1 MRMAARSVKE
11 SRDAPGRSDKVTPPR
26 WPSRQSLRTWLLS
39 MPLFMR
45 LALLAVVPSFLATF
59 VAMLVLGGYSKQEL
73 TQLLVEQGRLEATLF
88 AIHMQAP
95 MALGDRSRLA
105 QLIEAAVNHPPLQ
118 GIKVLSSSG
127 EVLAQTRRADASE
140 QELEVEIPVVN
151 TLGSPQGQVVLQ
163 YSKDTI
169 ELICRKQD
177 QLIFAL
183 LVGWLLLIGG
193 VSWWVA
199 RTVSKPIHIL
209 ADAMDQL
216 GQGVLA
222 QVEVNDEADIGRLQR
237 GFNSTAQ
244 SLLERRQNLQARIDA
259 ATTQLIFQN
268 AQLQALSESK
278 TRLLA
283 MASHDLRQ
291 PLHALTLFIDALKDD
306 ETDPVRREHVKRM
319 QECVEALDR
328 LFSELLDLSRLDSGV
343 VQPQWS
349 DQPLDTLFD
358 EASRNFR
365 PIAESQGLRLIVR
378 KTDLHVRSD
387 YGMLAR
393 TLNNLVSNAL
403 HHTLQGGVLLGARKS
418 DGKIR
423 IDIWDTGVGIAAE
436 HQERVFE
443 DFYQVPMMTKAANGA
458 LRGARTSRGMGLGLA
473 TVRRLCELMSVPI
486 RLRSVWG
493 RGTVISL
500 WLEDASQSVREDER
514 LPVDAAHP
522 LPVNGLRILIVD
534 DEPVILESLSMV
546 LNNWGMIV
554 EVASSVG
561 EALELARAWA
571 EPVDIVLTDLLL
583 GDGDGLDVLRGIHDL
598 VNVRERP
605 PAGLMVTGETKPER
619 LHAVAQAG
627 IPVLHKPVSP
637 RVLREAIVASLF
649 HHRGNLAVQVFGERR
664 KG

>member
-1 MRMAARSVKE
+1 MAAQSGE
-11 SRDAPGRSDKVTPPR
+11 DSHDAPVNPQETPQSRWHSHRRALRS
-26 WPSRQSLRTWLLS
+26 WLLS
-39 MPLFMR
+39 RPLYIR
-45 LALLAVVPSFLATF
+45 LALLAIVPSFIATL
-59 VAMLVLGGYSKQEL
+59 VALLVLGNYSKHEL
-73 TQLLVEQGRLEATLF
+73 TRLLVEQGSLESALLATHL
-88 AIHMQAP
+88 QEP
-95 MALGDRSRLA
+95 MATGDLA
-105 QLIEAAVNHPPLQ
+105 HVARLIEAAVRQTPLQ
-118 GIKVLSSSG
+118 GIKVLTDSG
-127 EVLAQTRRADASE
+127 EVVAQSRRADASE
-140 QELEVEIPVVN
+140 DVLETEFA
-151 TLGSPQGQVVLQ
+151 LHDAQGAPQGQVVLQ
-163 YSKDTI
+163 YSKQGI
-169 ELICRKQD
+169 ELICEKQD

-183 LVGWLLLIGG
+183 LAGWLLMIGG

-199 RTVSKPIHIL
+199 RKVSKPISIL

-216 GQGVLA
+216 DQGVLA

-237 GFNSTAQ
+237 GFNHTAQ
-244 SLLERRQNLQARIDA
+244 SLLERRQNLQARVDA
-259 ATTQLIFQN
+259 ATTQLIYQN

-343 VQPQWS
+343 VLPQWS
-349 DQPLDTLFD
+349 NQQLDTLFD
-358 EASRNFR
+358 EVSRNFR

-378 KTDLHVRSD
+378 KTDLQVRSD

-403 HHTLQGGVLLGARKS
+403 HHTLHGGVLLGARKA

-436 HQERVFE
+436 HQQRVFE
-443 DFYQVPMMTKAANGA
+443 DFYQVPMSAKPANGSEPA
-458 LRGARTSRGMGLGLA
+458 ARVNRGMGLGLS
-473 TVRRLCELMSVPI
+473 TVRRLCELMAVPI

-493 RGTVISL
+493 QGTVISL
-500 WLEDASQSVREDER
+500 WLEDASQSVRTDR
-514 LPVDAAHP
+514 CLPVDNTYP
-522 LPVNGLRILIVD
+522 LPVSGLRILIVD

-561 EALELARAWA
+561 EALELAGGWQ
-571 EPVDIVLTDLLL
+571 EPADIILTDLLL
-583 GDGDGLDVLRGIHDL
+583 GDGDGLDVLRGIHAL
-598 VNVRERP
+598 ENVRGRP

-619 LHAVAQAG
+619 LYAVAQAG

-637 RVLREAIVASLF
+637 RVMREAIVASLF
-649 HHRGNLAVQVFGERR
+649 HHRGNIAVQTFGERR

>member
-1 MRMAARSVKE
+1 MAAQSGKDSHE
-11 SRDAPGRSDKVTPPR
+11 APVHPQETPP
-26 WPSRQSLRTWLLS
+26 SRSFRQALRSWLLS
-39 MPLFMR
+39 RPLYLR
-45 LALLAVVPSFLATF
+45 LALLAVVPSFIATL
-59 VAMLVLGGYSKQEL
+59 VAMLVLGNYSRHEL
-73 TQLLVEQGRLEATLF
+73 TRLLVEQGSLESALLATHL
-88 AIHMQAP
+88 QEP
-95 MALGDRSRLA
+95 MATGDRPRLA
-105 QLIEAAVNHPPLQ
+105 RLIEAAVRHSPLQ
-118 GIKVLSSSG
+118 GIKVLADSG
-127 EVLAQTRRADASE
+127 EVLAQTRRFDASE
-140 QELEVEIPVVN
+140 QVLETEFALLDN
-151 TLGSPQGQVVLQ
+151 QGAKQGQVVLQ
-163 YSKDTI
+163 YSKDGI
-169 ELICRKQD
+169 LLICRKQD
-177 QLIFAL
+177 QLIIAL
-183 LVGWLLLIGG
+183 LAGWLLMIGG

-199 RTVSKPIHIL
+199 RKISKPIRTL

-216 GQGVLA
+216 DQGVLA

-237 GFNSTAQ
+237 GFNHTAQ

-259 ATTQLIFQN
+259 ATTQLIYQN

-291 PLHALTLFIDALKDD
+291 PLHALTLFIDALKDN
-306 ETDPVRREHVKRM
+306 ETDPLRREHVKRM

-343 VQPQWS
+343 VLPQWS
-349 DQPLDTLFD
+349 DQQLDALFD
-358 EASRNFR
+358 EVSRNFR

-378 KTDLHVRSD
+378 KTDLQVRSD

-403 HHTLQGGVLLGARKS
+403 HHTLHGGVLLGARKA

-436 HQERVFE
+436 HQQRVFE
-443 DFYQVPMMTKAANGA
+443 DFYQVPMSARPANGNERA
-458 LRGARTSRGMGLGLA
+458 ARVSRGMGLGLA
-473 TVRRLCELMSVPI
+473 TVRRLCELMAVPI

-493 RGTVISL
+493 QGTVISL
-500 WLEDASQSVREDER
+500 WLEDASQTVRVDRR
-514 LPVDAAHP
+514 LPVDVTYP
-522 LPVNGLRILIVD
+522 LPVSGLRILIVD

-554 EVASSVG
+554 EVAASVG
-561 EALELARAWA
+561 EALELARAWQ
-571 EPVDIVLTDLLL
+571 EPADIILTDLLL
-583 GDGDGLDVLRGIHDL
+583 GDGDGLDVLRGINAL
-598 VNVRERP
+598 ENVRGRP

-637 RVLREAIVASLF
+637 QVMREAIVASLF
-649 HHRGNLAVQVFGERR
+649 HHRGNLAVQTFGERR

>member
-1 MRMAARSVKE
+1 MAAQSGKDSHDVPLHPQETPQPRGHSHRQALRS
-11 SRDAPGRSDKVTPPR
+11 
-26 WPSRQSLRTWLLS
+26 WLLS
-39 MPLFMR
+39 RPLYIR
-45 LALLAVVPSFLATF
+45 LALLAIVPSFIATL
-59 VAMLVLGGYSKQEL
+59 VAMLVLGNYSRHEL
-73 TQLLVEQGRLEATLF
+73 TRLLVEQGSLESALL
-88 AIHMQAP
+88 ANHLQEP
-95 MALGDRSRLA
+95 MATGDRPRMA
-105 QLIEAAVNHPPLQ
+105 RLIEAAVRHSPLQ
-118 GIKVLSSSG
+118 GIKVLAGTG

-140 QELEVEIPVVN
+140 EALE
-151 TLGSPQGQVVLQ
+151 TQFALFDAQGASQGLVVLQ
-163 YSKDTI
+163 YSKEGI
-169 ELICRKQD
+169 LLICHKQD

-183 LVGWLLLIGG
+183 LAGWLLMIGG

-199 RTVSKPIHIL
+199 RKVSKPISIL

-216 GQGVLA
+216 DQGVLA

-237 GFNSTAQ
+237 GFNHTAQ
-244 SLLERRQNLQARIDA
+244 SLLERRQNLQARVDA
-259 ATTQLIFQN
+259 ATTQLIHQN

-343 VQPQWS
+343 VLPQWS
-349 DQPLDTLFD
+349 VQQLDALFD
-358 EASRNFR
+358 EVSRNFR

-378 KTDLHVRSD
+378 KTDLQVRSD

-403 HHTLQGGVLLGARKS
+403 HHTLHGGVLLGARKA

-423 IDIWDTGVGIAAE
+423 IDIWDTGVGIATE
-436 HQERVFE
+436 HQQRVFE
-443 DFYQVPMMTKAANGA
+443 DFYQVPMSPRSASGSERAA
-458 LRGARTSRGMGLGLA
+458 RVSRGMGLGLA
-473 TVRRLCELMSVPI
+473 TVRRLCELMAVPI
-486 RLRSVWG
+486 RLRSVRG
-493 RGTVISL
+493 QGTVISL
-500 WLEDASQSVREDER
+500 WLEDASQSVREDRR
-514 LPVDAAHP
+514 LPVDVTCP
-522 LPVNGLRILIVD
+522 LPVSGLRILIVD

-561 EALELARAWA
+561 EALELARAWQ
-571 EPVDIVLTDLLL
+571 EPADIVLTDLLL
-583 GDGDGLDVLRGIHDL
+583 GDGDGLDVLRGIQAL
-598 VNVRERP
+598 ENVRGRP

-637 RVLREAIVASLF
+637 RVMREAIVASLF
-649 HHRGNLAVQVFGERR
+649 HHRGNLAEQMFGERR